1 MDDVSMWY
9 VAHVFPNHAHDLV
22 FGPRGDA
29 DVWRVRASCPDEAL
43 SMFEDHVKPKRY
55 RVLCVTEDYG
65 SACEALL
72 SYQEKRKND
81 P

>member
-9 VAHVFPNHAHDLV
+9 VAHVFPNHPSQA
-22 FGPRGDA
+22 DA

-55 RVLCVTEDYG
+55 RVLRVTEDYG